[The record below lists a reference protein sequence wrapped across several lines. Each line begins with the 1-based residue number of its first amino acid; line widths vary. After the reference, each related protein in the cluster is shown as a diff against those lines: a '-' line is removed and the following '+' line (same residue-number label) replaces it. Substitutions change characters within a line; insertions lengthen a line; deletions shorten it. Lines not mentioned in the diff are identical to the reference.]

1 MNIIRYIS
9 RPVWLLSLV
18 SLFSDITSEML
29 YPIMPLY
36 LQSIGF
42 SIIWIGVLEG
52 IAEAIAGLSQGFL
65 VEHRIWQDHACLLFA
80 WGMH

>member
-42 SIIWIGVLEG
+42 SILWIGVLEG
-52 IAEAIAGLSQGFL
+52 IAEAIAG
-65 VEHRIWQDHACLLFA
+65 
-80 WGMH
+80 

>member
-1 MNIIRYIS
+1 MNIIHYIS
-9 RPVWLLSLV
+9 RSVWILSLV

-42 SIIWIGVLEG
+42 SVLCIGILEG
-52 IAEAIAGLSQGFL
+52 IAEAIAGLSQGF
-65 VEHRIWQDHACLLFA
+65 F
-80 WGMH
+80 GK

>member
-1 MNIIRYIS
+1 MKIIRYIS

-42 SIIWIGVLEG
+42 SILWIGVLEG
-52 IAEAIAGLSQGFL
+52 IAEAIAGLSQG
-65 VEHRIWQDHACLLFA
+65 
-80 WGMH
+80 